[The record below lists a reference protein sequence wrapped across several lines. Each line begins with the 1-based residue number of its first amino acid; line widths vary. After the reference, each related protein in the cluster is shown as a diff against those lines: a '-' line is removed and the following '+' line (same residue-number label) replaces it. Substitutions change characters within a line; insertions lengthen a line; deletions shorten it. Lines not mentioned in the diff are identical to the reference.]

1 MILLESIFQS
11 PILDMGDIIQLIAML
26 GALLAYIYTYGRKNK
41 EYQLKIKENS
51 EELDNIEKRLNGIR
65 EDYTSRI
72 DFLDKHVN
80 IEIQKN
86 REDISDLRT
95 IILKKLSDIELKLS
109 TDVTY
114 LRENVKYLTTIIGRH
129 ETKLDKLEDKI
140 NEHTKLDK

>member
-1 MILLESIFQS
+1 MILLDSIFQS
-11 PILDMGDIIQLIAML
+11 PILDMGDIIQLLVML
-26 GALLAYIYTYGRKNK
+26 AAFLLYVYRYGGRDK
-41 EYQLKIKENS
+41 EYKIKVNKHS
-51 EELDNIEKRLNGIR
+51 EELNNIVNRLNGIR

-72 DFLDKHVN
+72 EFLDKHFN

-86 REDISDLRT
+86 RDDISDLRT

-129 ETKLDKLEDKI
+129 ETKLDKLEDKL
-140 NEHTKLDK
+140 NERN